1 MVSGQ
6 RDPDRLVPASESSEH
21 DRSTN
26 AAGLDGAVTPTL
38 VPANP
43 LAVII
48 NASGREAVTAG
59 SDFHLSVTV
68 HNKGGQSAIVRIY
81 LDDRATVLKDWCES
95 LEEFLALGSEQSGE
109 VIFTIKVPADAVP
122 TVYSYLIGVD
132 AREYYPNHPPI
143 QVHQRIQIL
152 PSSQDVVQSNDP
164 TFILQPVTS
173 PDQPAVLQPGGAAQ
187 FQIIVHNRS
196 DRVDRFRLGCTDLPR
211 EWIRVSYPQGIQG
224 VGLVLEADSLN
235 LNPGEQGLISL
246 VINPPLE
253 TAAGIYIPT
262 LRLYSVNHPEL
273 LLLDLVYLTVPPIYL
288 LQAELRTIISRVRRQ
303 AGLYQIRLHNTGNTP
318 REVFLRMTN
327 LDEEALCDYFLD
339 RLLVQLAPR
348 EVAGIGLR
356 VQPKKWWKR
365 PIYGGG
371 RVLNFSID
379 LEDSQKL
386 PLTID
391 NLPGFLVW
399 EARPWWQ
406 FLPLLLLAILGLVAI
421 GYAIWWLL
429 IRVPPAPKLV
439 QFASEDLTY
448 NAINDDSVRLGWQI
462 SEANRLQSIKITGLA
477 PDGKPLA
484 QPEVYDF
491 SHGIPAPLQP
501 FCTWQQ
507 ALLTCR
513 QVTTNAR
520 KPGTYVFEMVLTPK
534 PQRGA
539 TQETGTSKP
548 VTITPIPLPT
558 IVAFTSTQ
566 PVYQEPIAPARPQP
580 VSTATPKPQAT
591 PTSALP
597 PIVDIRLNWAIANPS
612 QLREI
617 QLIGRSPDGVVVSP
631 LQQYTLG
638 SDGALPQPLRPMCEL
653 KEQLIC
659 QNVPTGAQQPGD
671 YLFELTALPRT
682 GIEGKPMTLKT
693 ALIKIL
699 PKPPRILEF
708 KLNGQPALP
717 KYLIPLTANQPLP
730 KLLLSWQVDTSSGS
744 KVELLPAPGS
754 VPLEAKVPL
763 ILSPKPGNVTVTLQ
777 VTSPNG
783 QQVVR
788 SMTLETFDPADPA
801 TATAAA
807 VAKAI
812 AEAQAT
818 QKAEQEAAA
827 KQGANGGAGLDVP
840 APSEPGT
847 LSPIELPPQLD
858 RK

>member
-6 RDPDRLVPASESSEH
+6 RDPDRVAPASDASES
-21 DRSTN
+21 DR
-26 AAGLDGAVTPTL
+26 AGNSPLLDGMVASTL
-38 VPANP
+38 TPANP
-43 LAVII
+43 LAVIV

-59 SDFHLSVTV
+59 SDFHLSVTI
-68 HNKGGQSAIVRIY
+68 HNKGGQSAIVRIF

-109 VIFTIKVPADAVP
+109 VIFTIHVPADAVP
-122 TVYSYLIGVD
+122 MVYPYLVSVD
-132 AREYYPNHPPI
+132 ARDYYPNHALIKLP
-143 QVHQRIQIL
+143 QRIQVL

-173 PDQPAVLQPGGAAQ
+173 PDQPAIIQPGGAAQ

-196 DRVDRFRLGCTDLPR
+196 DRVDRFRLACTDLPR

-224 VGLVLEADSLN
+224 AGLVLEADSLN

-246 VINPPLE
+246 VINPPLD

-371 RVLNFSID
+371 RVLNFSVD

-406 FLPLLLLAILGLVAI
+406 VLPLLLLVILSLVAI
-421 GYAIWWLL
+421 GYGIWWLL
-429 IRVPPAPKLV
+429 IRIPPAPKLV
-439 QFASEDLTY
+439 QFAAEDLTY

-462 SEANRLQSIKITGLA
+462 SDANRLQSIKITGLA
-477 PDGKPLA
+477 PDGKPLT

-491 SHGIPAPLQP
+491 RQGVPAPLQP

-507 ALLTCR
+507 ALLDCR

-520 KPGTYVFEMVLTPK
+520 KPGTYMFEMVLTPK

-539 TQETGTSKP
+539 TQEIGKSKP

-566 PVYQEPIAPARPQP
+566 PVYQEPIAPPQP

-591 PTSALP
+591 PAP
-597 PIVDIRLNWAIANPS
+597 PPAIVDIRLNWAIAHPN

-631 LQQYTLG
+631 LQKYTLE
-638 SDGALPQPLRPMCEL
+638 SDGTLPAPLRKLCEL

-682 GIEGKPMTLKT
+682 GIDGKPMTLKT

-717 KYLIPLTANQPLP
+717 KYLIPLTVNQPLP
-730 KLLLSWQVDTSSGS
+730 KLLLAWRVDTSAGS

-763 ILSPKPGNVTVTLQ
+763 VLSPKPGNVTVTLQ

-788 SMTLETFDPADPA
+788 SMTLETFDPTDPA

-827 KQGANGGAGLDVP
+827 KQGANGAGGLNAP
-840 APSEPGT
+840 TPSEPGT
-847 LSPIELPPQLD
+847 LSPIELPPQID